1 MDSGG
6 TQRRTL
12 ARSHPDRKIK
22 LVFLICSD
30 PNPCGLSLMAVFH
43 SFVCSVRDGLICIL
57 GGAGQ
62 FRSHSS
68 QLLNLKDG
76 GMAEGPSDLG

>member
-22 LVFLICSD
+22 LVFLLCSD

-43 SFVCSVRDGLICIL
+43 SFVCSVRDGPESHLYSWGCRAVWKPFFTAAEFEGWRH
-57 GGAGQ
+57 GGGS
-62 FRSHSS
+62 F
-68 QLLNLKDG
+68 
-76 GMAEGPSDLG
+76 